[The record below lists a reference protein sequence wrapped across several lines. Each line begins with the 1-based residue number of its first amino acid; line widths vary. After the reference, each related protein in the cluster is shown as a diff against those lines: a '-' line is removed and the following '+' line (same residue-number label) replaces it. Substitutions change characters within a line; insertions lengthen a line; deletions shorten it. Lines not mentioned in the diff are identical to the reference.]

1 MELLNSTQNTTEA
14 ASRPPIV
21 EYFGMDGL
29 FGYRSVS
36 LSSNFAA
43 TILIARNGSGKT
55 TLIAALDAFLRGQFT
70 RFAGLPF
77 DTVVCKL
84 RGHSEPLTLSREDVD
99 QLIGLTSDS
108 EILGRA
114 KAWEV
119 EPLALLEL
127 LESGIDGKN
136 YPDLMD
142 NPTFHLIYTKNGYD
156 FQVAFSQC
164 RRLELTLRGKNPNI
178 DSLRGTLKAI
188 LGDTEIVY
196 LPTYRRIELSLPEV
210 DSRRND
216 RRKSILARLGVA
228 RIGLYTADIQFG
240 LGDISAR
247 LRAIYSEMLY
257 RSNQGYGKI
266 SANVI
271 NDLISGNYKNDSV
284 SRRDPPSKESLEIF
298 FSRIKDAEREYRRNS
313 YSNFF
318 TAPNLDRVYSG
329 DVPTDA
335 QPFLSYFLEQLNSV
349 MQETRETEE
358 LVEAFINNCNRYLSG
373 DDFSTD
379 QYSTGIDD
387 AFDKKK
393 LTFNRRSFEVKV
405 TSSATGDEVSL
416 EALSSGEKQM
426 ISLFAR
432 LYLYPGPKM
441 VLIDEPELS
450 LSLDWQR
457 QILPDVLKAPTCQQ
471 VIAITHSPFIFDNEL
486 EPFAGSLRFK
496 ASPNRT
502 PPLFPTTPFEG
513 EGGERDL

>member
-1 MELLNSTQNTTEA
+1 M
-14 ASRPPIV
+14 
-21 EYFGMDGL
+21 
-29 FGYRSVS
+29 
-36 LSSNFAA
+36 
-43 TILIARNGSGKT
+43 
-55 TLIAALDAFLRGQFT
+55 
-70 RFAGLPF
+70 
-77 DTVVCKL
+77 
-84 RGHSEPLTLSREDVD
+84 
-99 QLIGLTSDS
+99 
-108 EILGRA
+108 
-114 KAWEV
+114 
-119 EPLALLEL
+119 
-127 LESGIDGKN
+127 
-136 YPDLMD
+136 
-142 NPTFHLIYTKNGYD
+142 
-156 FQVAFSQC
+156 
-164 RRLELTLRGKNPNI
+164 RGKNPNI